1 MKVFELKKMRSGKLK
16 YKRAMITRTQGQIKD
31 FSIFSIYKNKIS
43 KCFGLTKKRMFFP
56 KHSVPGIK

>member
-1 MKVFELKKMRSGKLK
+1 MRSRKLK

-56 KHSVPGIK
+56 KHSVPRIK